1 MLVPLPTSPGRS
13 RNPAAIQKITPYSRY
28 VRKKPPPVI
37 LDEKAVNIFTDGSSL
52 PAPRRGGVGIVIVVV
67 DADGHEVVYDGG
79 PVLGRPGGTNQEMEL
94 LACVEAL
101 RLVGGRHSPVDVRP
115 FTKVV
120 IHTDSMYVTENYPR
134 AKFTWSTNGWYT
146 KDGNPVLHAELWKDL
161 LKTSA
166 KIGKRVD
173 IEWHQGH
180 SATNP
185 HNKAADKLAKASAKV
200 PLGKPVK
207 VSGVRRK
214 RTANTTE
221 AGSIR
226 PEGQRLVLRV
236 VTDSFLRPQKMYVY
250 KCEVVS
256 PDSPYFE
263 KVDNLYST
271 ILLKAGHTY
280 DVRLNDEPKRPRIEE
295 LYGEV
300 DTPPLGGDASA
311 SDSDSGAT

>member
-1 MLVPLPTSPGRS
+1 MV
-13 RNPAAIQKITPYSRY
+13 N
-28 VRKKPPPVI
+28 
-37 LDEKAVNIFTDGSSL
+37 LDENAVNIFTDGSSL

-67 DADGHEVVYDGG
+67 GADGHEMVHDGG

-101 RLVGGRHSPVDVRP
+101 RLVGGRRSPVDVRS

-120 IHTDSMYVTENYPR
+120 IHTDSMYITENYPR
-134 AKFTWSTNGWYT
+134 ARLSWSRNGWYT

-161 LKTSA
+161 LKAVA

-185 HNKAADKLAKASAKV
+185 HNKAADKMAKASAKV
-200 PLGKPVK
+200 PYGKPVK
-207 VSGVRRK
+207 VSSVRRK

-221 AGSIR
+221 VGSIR
-226 PEGQRLVLRV
+226 PEGQRLLLRV
-236 VTDSFLRPQKMYVY
+236 VTASFLRKQMYVY
-250 KCEVVS
+250 KCEVMS
-256 PDSPYFE
+256 TDSPYFE
-263 KVDNLYST
+263 NVDNLYSA
-271 ILLKAGHTY
+271 IPLNAGHTY
-280 DVRLNDEPKRPRIEE
+280 DVRLNDEPRRPRIEE

-300 DTPPLGGDASA
+300 DDSPSVDDDAGTPPESP
-311 SDSDSGAT
+311 T